1 MIDEQP
7 APVPAAVRI
16 LVLCTHNS
24 ARSQMAE
31 ALLRSYGNGRFKVVS
46 AGTEATRVNPF
57 AVEAMH
63 EIGVDISG
71 ARSKHLDTFIEDEFE
86 YVITVCDSAAES
98 CPMFPG
104 RAERIHWSFPDPSAA
119 SGSDEDKLSVFRHV
133 RDDIAEQIHKWVN
146 EARPARSRPDETS

>member
-1 MIDEQP
+1 MDEQQSGMESG
-7 APVPAAVRI
+7 AVRI

-31 ALLRSYGNGRFKVVS
+31 ALIRSYGNGRFKVES

-57 AVEAMH
+57 AVEAMR
-63 EIGVDISG
+63 EIGFDLSG
-71 ARSKHLDTFIEDEFE
+71 ARSKHLDEFIEQEFE

-98 CPMFPG
+98 CPVFPG

-119 SGSDEDKLSVFRHV
+119 TGSDDEKLAVFREV
-133 RDDIAEQIHKWVN
+133 RDSIAEQIHKWVN
-146 EARPARSRPDETS
+146 ESRPSR

>member
-1 MIDEQP
+1 MNDEQP
-7 APVPAAVRI
+7 PSVPAAVRI

-31 ALLRSYGNGRFKVVS
+31 ALLRSYGSGRFMVHS

-57 AVEAMH
+57 AIRAMQ
-63 EIGVDISG
+63 ELGIDISG
-71 ARSKHLDTFIEDEFE
+71 ARSKHLDEFIEQEFE
-86 YVITVCDSAAES
+86 FVITVCDNAAET

-104 RAERIHWSFPDPSAA
+104 RAERIHWSFPDPSAVE
-119 SGSDEDKLSVFRHV
+119 GDDEERLSAFRTV

-146 EARPARSRPDETS
+146 EDRPGR

>member
-1 MIDEQP
+1 MIEEQP
-7 APVPAAVRI
+7 PAVPTAVRI

-31 ALLRSYGNGRFKVVS
+31 ALLRSHGNGRFLVES

-57 AVEAMH
+57 AVDVMRELG
-63 EIGVDISG
+63 IDISG
-71 ARSKHLDTFIEDEFE
+71 ARSKHLNEFIEQEFD

-104 RAERIHWSFPDPSAA
+104 RSERIHWSFPDPSAA
-119 SGSDEDKLSVFRHV
+119 TGSDDERREVFRSV
-133 RDDIAEQIHKWVN
+133 RDAIAERIDGWIAGN
-146 EARPARSRPDETS
+146 RPGRRPQS

>member
-1 MIDEQP
+1 MIKDQASPEP
-7 APVPAAVRI
+7 SPVRI

-31 ALLRSYGNGRFKVVS
+31 ALLRSYGNGRFKVES
-46 AGTEATRVNPF
+46 AGTEAMRVNPL
-57 AVEAMH
+57 AVEVMR
-63 EIGVDISG
+63 EVGIDISG
-71 ARSKHLDTFIEDEFE
+71 ARSKHLDEFIEQEFE

-104 RAERIHWSFPDPSAA
+104 RAERIHWSFPDPSKAD
-119 SGSDEDKLSVFRHV
+119 GSDDEKLTVFRTV

-146 EARPARSRPDETS
+146 EARPAR

>member
-1 MIDEQP
+1 MIDEQTQSLP
-7 APVPAAVRI
+7 PAVRI

-31 ALLRSYGNGRFKVVS
+31 AIIRSYGNGRFVVDS

-57 AVEAMH
+57 AVEAMR

-71 ARSKHLDTFIEDEFE
+71 ARSKHLSEFLE
-86 YVITVCDSAAES
+86 QEFDYVITVCDSAAES
-98 CPMFPG
+98 CPVFPG

-119 SGSDEDKLSVFRHV
+119 EGTDDETLAHFRNV
-133 RDDIAEQIHKWVN
+133 RDAIAEQVHKWVN
-146 EARPARSRPDETS
+146 EARPAR